1 MEWFM
6 KKIALIIFC
15 LFAVTATPT
24 LSAAWKV
31 YKVGNFPIVGTIQGK
46 GFVLNDGNIYKPKNS
61 SQRTITTSWQLGD
74 NILLLKGKGKKTYIL
89 VNARTGQKAT
99 MKNVNW

>member
-1 MEWFM
+1 M

-61 SQRTITTSWQLGD
+61 SGRTITTSWQQGD

-89 VNARTGQKAT
+89 VNARTGEKVS
-99 MKNVNW
+99 MKNVKW